1 MRCRLNGGEFIIC
14 AAHGFIFIL
23 EVDEM
28 AVTEQTIDRSLV
40 TGIEEAR
47 ATLARHGKSFNWA
60 SALFSR
66 AVADRAAELYAFCR
80 YADDLAD
87 DLDADLAIP
96 RLKVISADLKEGRSP
111 EPIVQ
116 NLIRMLQP
124 GWIGMQAARTL
135 VETLLAD
142 TGRVRIQSWDDLI
155 RYAYGVA
162 GTVGIMMCDVMG
174 VDDRRALPFAVDLG
188 IAMQLTNIARDVV
201 EDARRDRI
209 YLPAELFDEHITP
222 DQIINSDGLFRERVF
237 QGVQSILQRA
247 DRYYRSADEG
257 LRYLPRRC
265 RLVILTAARIYEAI
279 GPNIIRDRQDYWHN
293 RIYVGFLGKFFHTM
307 RAISSLTVNPKLW
320 HLGRLPVHNGELH
333 RALHGL
339 PGANSE
345 T

>member
-1 MRCRLNGGEFIIC
+1 MFEFV
-14 AAHGFIFIL
+14 FL
-23 EVDEM
+23 EVGEM
-28 AVTEQTIDRSLV
+28 AVTEQTIDRSFV

-66 AVADRAAELYAFCR
+66 DVADRAAELYAFCR
-80 YADDLAD
+80 YVDDLAD
-87 DLDADLAIP
+87 DLDEDLAIP
-96 RLKVISADLKEGRSP
+96 RLKVIAADLKQGRSP

-116 NLIRMLQP
+116 NLIRMLEP
-124 GWIGMQAARTL
+124 GWIGMQAARAL

-142 TGRVRIQSWDDLI
+142 TGRIRMQCWDDLI

-209 YLPAELFDEHITP
+209 YLPAELFDAHISP
-222 DQIINSDGLFRERVF
+222 DQIINAEGLFREQVF
-237 QGVQSILQRA
+237 QIIQLVLKRA
-247 DRYYRSADEG
+247 DLYYRSADEG

-265 RLVILTAARIYEAI
+265 RLVILTAARVYEAI
-279 GPNIIRDRQDYWHN
+279 GPNIIRGRKGYWQN
-293 RIYVGFLGKFFHTM
+293 RIHVGFFGKMFHTM
-307 RAISSLTVNPKLW
+307 RAISNLTVNPKLW

-333 RALHGL
+333 TALHGL
-339 PGANSE
+339 PGAKSE
-345 T
+345 A

>member
-1 MRCRLNGGEFIIC
+1 MTV
-14 AAHGFIFIL
+14 A
-23 EVDEM
+23 D
-28 AVTEQTIDRSLV
+28 QTIHHS
-40 TGIEEAR
+40 IEFSVDEAR

-66 AVADRAAELYAFCR
+66 EVADRAAELYAFCR
-80 YADDLAD
+80 YADDLVD
-87 DLDADLAIP
+87 DLDANLAIP
-96 RLKVISADLKEGRSP
+96 RLKVIAADLKQGRSL
-111 EPIVQ
+111 EPVVQ
-116 NLIRMLQP
+116 SSIRMLEP
-124 GWIGMQAARTL
+124 GWIGMQAARAL

-209 YLPAELFDEHITP
+209 YLPAELFDEHISP
-222 DQIINSDGLFRERVF
+222 DQIINADGLFRERVF
-237 QGVQSILQRA
+237 QIIRLVLKRA
-247 DRYYRSADEG
+247 DLYYRSADEG

-279 GPNIIRDRQDYWHN
+279 GPNIIRDHQGYWQN
-293 RIYVGFLGKFFHTM
+293 RIYVGFLGKVFHTV
-307 RAISSLTVNPKLW
+307 RAISDLAVNPKLW
-320 HLGRLPVHNGELH
+320 HLGRPPVHNGELH
-333 RALHGL
+333 TALRGL

-345 T
+345 TR

>member
-1 MRCRLNGGEFIIC
+1 VQVFFYVC
-14 AAHGFIFIL
+14 IFIL

-66 AVADRAAELYAFCR
+66 KVADRAAELYAFCR

-87 DLDADLAIP
+87 DLAADLAIP
-96 RLKVISADLKEGRSP
+96 RLKVIAADLKQGRSP
-111 EPIVQ
+111 EPVVQ
-116 NLIRMLQP
+116 NLIRMLEP

-135 VETLLAD
+135 VKTLLAD

-155 RYAYGVA
+155 RYAHGVA

-188 IAMQLTNIARDVV
+188 IGMQLTNIARDVV

-209 YLPAELFDEHITP
+209 YLPAELFDEPITP
-222 DQIINSDGLFRERVF
+222 VQIINADSSFRKRLFECIRSV
-237 QGVQSILQRA
+237 LQKA
-247 DRYYRSADEG
+247 DLYYRSADGG

-279 GPNIIRDRQDYWHN
+279 GPNIIRDRKEYWQN
-293 RIYVGFLGKFFHTM
+293 RIYVGFFGKMFHTL
-307 RAISSLTVNPKLW
+307 RAISDLTVNPKLW

-333 RALHGL
+333 TALRGL

-345 T
+345 AG

>member
-1 MRCRLNGGEFIIC
+1 
-14 AAHGFIFIL
+14 
-23 EVDEM
+23 M
-28 AVTEQTIDRSLV
+28 AVTEQTIDRSFV

-47 ATLARHGKSFNWA
+47 AVLARHGKSFNWA
-60 SALFSR
+60 SAFFSR
-66 AVADRAAELYAFCR
+66 EVADRAAELYAFCR

-96 RLKVISADLKEGRSP
+96 RLKAIAADLKLGRSP

-116 NLIRMLQP
+116 NLIRMLEP
-124 GWIGMQAARTL
+124 GWIGMQAARAL

-209 YLPAELFDEHITP
+209 YLPAELFDAHISP
-222 DQIINSDGLFRERVF
+222 DQIINADGLVRDRLFEAIRSV
-237 QGVQSILQRA
+237 LHKA
-247 DRYYRSADEG
+247 DLYYRSADDG

-279 GPNIIRDRQDYWHN
+279 GPNIIRDRQVYWQN
-293 RIYVGFLGKFFHTM
+293 RIYVGFIGKVFHTVQ
-307 RAISSLTVNPKLW
+307 AISDLTINPKLW
-320 HLGRLPVHNGELH
+320 HLGLPPVHNGELH
-333 RALHGL
+333 TALCGL

-345 T
+345 TR